1 MGKIKNNTRMIRAV
15 STFLILTFLT
25 ACATSPDK
33 ISASSESLV
42 KVESRPGVTQKFI
55 LIKPDKPIAA
65 VILFA
70 GGRGKLRLS
79 SFGGKPEM
87 QWGHKNFLVRTRKL
101 FADHGFMLAVVDAP
115 SDTKKM
121 KSYWRM
127 SQEHAEDILSVIR
140 TLKKESNI
148 PVWVVGTSMGTFS
161 APNAAIRLNSE
172 VDGLVLTSTITRSRK
187 KWKIYGSHP
196 NGVIDMSLQNITVP
210 TLIVSHRNDKC
221 ILTPA
226 SDSDSLK
233 ERFEKSK
240 GVKVLLFGDG
250 KRKSNSCG
258 PSSAHGFY
266 GIEKEVVDSIAQFI
280 KSN

>member
-1 MGKIKNNTRMIRAV
+1 MKTKRILCTV
-15 STFLILTFLT
+15 FLFLLFF
-25 ACATSPDK
+25 SGQ
-33 ISASSESLV
+33 IYASSESLV

-70 GGRGKLRLS
+70 GGHGKLRLS
-79 SFGGKPEM
+79 LLFGKPGM
-87 QWGHKNFLVRTRKL
+87 QWGSKNFLVRTRKL
-101 FADHGFMLAVVDAP
+101 FANHGFMVAVIDAP
-115 SDTKKM
+115 SDRKKM
-121 KSYWRM
+121 NAIWRM
-127 SQEHAEDILSVIR
+127 GQKHTEDILSVIR
-140 TLKKESNI
+140 ILKKESNL

-161 APNAAIRLNSE
+161 APNAAIRLSSE
-172 VDGLVLTSTITRSRK
+172 VDGLVLTSTVTRSPK

-196 NGVIDMSLQNITVP
+196 NGVIDMSLQDITVS

-221 ILTPA
+221 TKTPA

-240 GVKVLLFGDG
+240 VVKVLLFNGG
-250 KRKSNSCG
+250 KQPISSSCNAL
-258 PSSAHGFY
+258 SEHGFY

>member
-1 MGKIKNNTRMIRAV
+1 MIGLKIKRILCAV
-15 STFLILTFLT
+15 FLFLLFF
-25 ACATSPDK
+25 SGQ
-33 ISASSESLV
+33 IYASSESLV
-42 KVESRPGVTQKFI
+42 KVESRPGVAQKFI
-55 LIKPDKPIAA
+55 LTKPDKPIAA

-70 GGRGKLRLS
+70 GGHGGLRLS
-79 SFGGKPEM
+79 SLFGKPGM
-87 QWGHKNFLVRTRKL
+87 QWGSKNFLVRTRKL
-101 FADHGFMLAVVDAP
+101 FADHGFMVAVIDAP
-115 SDTKKM
+115 PDRKKM
-121 KSYWRM
+121 NAIWRI
-127 SQEHAEDILSVIR
+127 SQKHAQDILSVIR
-140 TLKKESNI
+140 TLKKESDI
-148 PVWVVGTSMGTFS
+148 PVWAVGTSMGTFS

-172 VDGLVLTSTITRSRK
+172 VDGLVLTSTITRSPK

-221 ILTPA
+221 IITPA

-240 GVKVLLFGDG
+240 VVKVLLFNGG
-250 KRKSNSCG
+250 KQPISDSCNAL
-258 PSSAHGFY
+258 SEHGFY